1 LKILHTSDWHL
12 GQYFMGKS
20 RQLEHQKFLKWL
32 IRVAIDQRVDV
43 ILVAGDIFDIGSP
56 PSYARELYNRFVVEL
71 QEAVEDKAIKLIV
84 LAGNHDSAATLNES
98 KSLLKAFN
106 THVITNAME
115 KVDDHVIPITNNK
128 GEIEAFVCAIPFLRP
143 KDISSSSAGETGG
156 EKQRNLLESIVNFN
170 QAVVECAKNKSQ
182 QAVPIILTGHLTVI
196 GSSTSDSVR
205 DIYIGSLEAF
215 PASMFPDVDY
225 IALGHIHKPQI
236 IAKSDH
242 IRYSGSPIPLSFDEL
257 QYEKKVLIAEFD
269 KEKLTTVHETPVP
282 TFQMMKQI
290 KGDISEIESQLQ
302 KLIATHSIASQANV
316 GSEPIDAFEQNTIW
330 LDIEVNTQD
339 FLGDLQ
345 KRVESIVIDTL
356 LDVLMIRRVRPR
368 EHSSLESLDELS
380 LNELKPID
388 VFNKR
393 LDLEQWPGEQA
404 ELKHR
409 MQSMFN
415 KLLSDQEN
423 EEQEQTE
430 VTMLSGSEL

>member
-20 RQLEHQKFLKWL
+20 RQLEHQKFLTWL
-32 IRVAIDQRVDV
+32 IKLAADQEVDV

-56 PSYARELYNRFVVEL
+56 PSYARELYNQFVVEL
-71 QEAVEDKAIKLIV
+71 QDAVKGKAIKLIV

-106 THVITNAME
+106 THVITNAMDR
-115 KVDDHVIPITNNK
+115 VGDHVIPITNNK
-128 GEIEAFVCAIPFLRP
+128 GEIDAFVCAIPFLRP
-143 KDISSSSAGETGG
+143 KDISSSSAGETGSD
-156 EKQRNLLESIVNFN
+156 KQRNLLESIVSFN
-170 QAVVECAKNKSQ
+170 EAVVSCAKNKSP
-182 QAVPIILTGHLTVI
+182 QALPIILTGHLTVV

-215 PASMFPDVDY
+215 PAARFPDVDY

-257 QYEKKVLIAEFD
+257 HYEKQVLIAEFD
-269 KEKLTTVHETPVP
+269 KQKLKTVHEIPVP
-282 TFQMMKQI
+282 SFQLMKQI

-302 KLIATHSIASQANV
+302 KLIVIHSSAAQTVPKGTHEA
-316 GSEPIDAFEQNTIW
+316 ETIW
-330 LDIEVNTQD
+330 IDIEVNTQD

-345 KRVESIVIDTL
+345 KRVESIVKDTP
-356 LDVLMIRRVRPR
+356 LDVLMIRRTRPR

-380 LNELKPID
+380 LDELKPID

-393 LDLEQWPGEQA
+393 LDLEQWPDEQA
-404 ELKHR
+404 EVKRR
-409 MQSMFN
+409 MQNMF
-415 KLLSDQEN
+415 KMLLSEQGSD
-423 EEQEQTE
+423 EQEQSE
-430 VTMLSGSEL
+430 AIMVSGSEL